1 MAIKVYDL
9 QFVRTVADIFETRQ
23 HFLRT
28 FGGALQTAA
37 GAEYNPDFLKIKV
50 SPTDVV
56 IQDYSTDPNVAFL
69 DGTGNSNRFGPRHE
83 IKSTDANVQYDKPLA
98 IHEGIDRFTVN
109 DNANQVIAERAGLH
123 AIEWIEQLNAYM
135 SKKLSENAG
144 KTLNTAL
151 TEEGVTTLFYE
162 ARKEFINNKVSRNIT
177 WTAYVTPE
185 VYNILIDSKLATT
198 AKNSSANVDEQT
210 LYKFKGFILEELPEQ
225 YFQEGDIAIFV
236 PDNIGV
242 IALGL
247 ETYRVID
254 SADFNGVA
262 IQGAGKTASYIPE
275 KNKKAIIKAQ
285 VGA

>member
-28 FGGALQTAA
+28 FGGSLQTAA

-56 IQDYSTDPNVAFL
+56 IQDYSTDPNVAFE

-151 TEEGVTTLFYE
+151 TEEGVTNLFYE

-198 AKNSSANVDEQT
+198 AKNSSANVDTQN
-210 LYKFKGFILEELPEQ
+210 LYQFKGFVLEELPEQ
-225 YFQEGDIAIFV
+225 YFQDGDIAIFV

>member
-1 MAIKVYDL
+1 MAIKIYDM
-9 QFVRTVADIFETRQ
+9 QFVKTVADIFETRQ
-23 HFLRT
+23 HFFGT
-28 FGGALQTAA
+28 FGGGLQTAA

-50 SPTDVV
+50 SDTDVV
-56 IQDYSTDPNVAFL
+56 IQDYSTDENVAFGS
-69 DGTGNSNRFGPRHE
+69 GTSNSNRFGPRHE

-109 DNANQVIAERAGLH
+109 DHANQVIAERAGLH

-144 KTLNTAL
+144 KTLTSEM
-151 TEEGVTTLFYE
+151 TEEGITKLFYE

-177 WTAYVTPE
+177 WMAYVTPE

-198 AKNSSANVDEQT
+198 AKNSGVNIDRQE
-210 LYKFKGFILEELPEQ
+210 LYQFKGFVIEELPEQ

-242 IALGL
+242 VALGL

>member
-28 FGGALQTAA
+28 FGGSLQTAA

-50 SPTDVV
+50 SDTDVV
-56 IQDYSTDPNVAFL
+56 IQDYSVDPNVAFE
-69 DGTGNSNRFGPRHE
+69 DGTSNSNRFGPRHE

-144 KTLNTAL
+144 KTLTTAL
-151 TEEGVTTLFYE
+151 TDEDIANLFYE
-162 ARKEFINNKVSRNIT
+162 ARKEFVNNKVSRNIT

-210 LYKFKGFILEELPEQ
+210 LYKFKGFTLEELPEQ
-225 YFQEGDIAIFV
+225 YFQDGDIAIFV

>member
-1 MAIKVYDL
+1 MAMKIYDL
-9 QFVRTVADIFETRQ
+9 QFVKTVADIFETRQ

-28 FGGALQTAA
+28 FGGSLQTAA

-50 SPTDVV
+50 SDTDVV
-56 IQDYSTDPNVAFL
+56 IQDYSVDPNVAFES
-69 DGTGNSNRFGPRHE
+69 GTSNSNRFGPRHE

-144 KTLNTAL
+144 KTLTTAL
-151 TEEGVTTLFYE
+151 TDEDIANLFYE

-210 LYKFKGFILEELPEQ
+210 LYKFKGFTLEELPEQ
-225 YFQEGDIAIFV
+225 YFQDGDIAIFV

-262 IQGAGKTASYIPE
+262 IQGAGKTASYIPD